1 MTPMHKFVFGVLPA
15 CAAMTF
21 VMATGAVA
29 QVDPGP
35 RPLPAAAGG
44 PLAGLSANLSA
55 YFTAAQPFF
64 NQLVSV
70 SGTIAGAPGVGLG
83 PRFNLDSCVGC
94 HAYPA
99 AGGSSPPSN
108 PEVLVAT
115 ANGATNTIPSFIT
128 AAGPVRVARFV
139 LTAAGTPDG
148 NVYDLFTVTHRSDA
162 TGCAVAQP
170 NFAAQLA
177 AGNVIFRI
185 PTPTFGDGLVESTPD
200 ANLIAA
206 QTAHAAEQA
215 QFGIGARFN
224 HDPEDG
230 TITRFG
236 WKAQQK
242 SLLAFAG
249 EAELV
254 EEGVTTDARPNKRDN
269 VTGCQFNALPEDAQP
284 LTPRANDSSAASA
297 LSAAMVNQAAFM
309 RMTAAP
315 ARGSAS
321 ATVAAGQALF
331 AQVGCDGCHF
341 QTQTTTATAITGG
354 KAVTYMPWSDFA
366 LHNMGAGLVDGITQ
380 GEAVGGD
387 WRTAPLWGLGQRLFF
402 LHDGR
407 ASDLGTAIAAHAS
420 ADSEANKSVA
430 AYNALTTAQK
440 QSLLTFLRSL

>member
-1 MTPMHKFVFGVLPA
+1 MITMHKFVFGVLPA
-15 CAAMTF
+15 FAAVTL
-21 VMATGAVA
+21 VMAGGAVA
-29 QVDPGP
+29 QTDPGP

-44 PLAGLSANLSA
+44 PLSGLSASLSA
-55 YFTAAQPFF
+55 YFTAGQPFF
-64 NQLVSV
+64 TQLVSV
-70 SGTIAGAPGVGLG
+70 SGTISGAPGIGLG
-83 PRFNLDSCVGC
+83 PRFNLNSCVGC

-99 AGGSSPPSN
+99 AGGSSPPNN
-108 PEVLVAT
+108 PEILVAT

-128 AAGPVRVARFV
+128 ATGPVRVARFV

-148 NVYDLFTVTHRSDA
+148 NVYDLFTVTHRTDA
-162 TGCAVAQP
+162 PGCSVAQF

-177 AGNVIFRI
+177 AKNVIFRI
-185 PTPTFGDGLVESTPD
+185 PTPTFGEGLVESTPD
-200 ANLIAA
+200 ANLIAV

-215 QFGIGARFN
+215 QFGISARFN

-242 SLLAFAG
+242 SLLAFAA

-254 EEGVTTDARPNKRDN
+254 EEGVTTDARPNKRDD
-269 VTGCQFNALPEDAQP
+269 VSGCQFNVLPEDAEP
-284 LTPRANDSSAASA
+284 LTPRANDASAASA

-309 RMTAAP
+309 RMTAPP
-315 ARGSAS
+315 ARGPSS
-321 ATVAAGQALF
+321 ATVTQGQALF

-341 QTQTTTATAITGG
+341 QSQTTTATAITGG
-354 KAVTYMPWSDFA
+354 QAVTYMPWSDFA
-366 LHNMGAGLVDGITQ
+366 IHNMGTGLMDGITQ
-380 GEAVGGD
+380 GDAGGAD

-420 ADSEANKSVA
+420 TGSEANQAVA
-430 AYNALTTAQK
+430 AYNALTAAQK
-440 QSLLTFLRSL
+440 QSLLVFLRSL